1 VTADRPPAR
10 PDLDRPDQD
19 GEWRIPLL
27 EETLSVSKRQ
37 IETGRVR
44 VEVKVVERDEPFEL
58 DLDREDVEVR
68 HVPVGR
74 PIDAVPETRREG
86 ETLIVPVVE
95 EEVVVTKRLV
105 LREELHITRRS
116 VRRTERASVTL
127 RSEEA
132 VVSRVEGDGAT
143 DRTMTATDNFRET
156 DT

>member
-1 VTADRPPAR
+1 M
-10 PDLDRPDQD
+10 
-19 GEWRIPLL
+19 PLL
-27 EETLSVSKRQ
+27 EETLSVSKRRV
-37 IETGRVR
+37 ETGRVR
-44 VEVKVVERDEPFEL
+44 VEVKVVEREEPFEL
-58 DLDREDVEVR
+58 ELGREEVEVR

-74 PIDAVPETRREG
+74 PVDAVPETRREG
-86 ETLIVPVVE
+86 DTLIVPVVE

-132 VVSRVEGDGAT
+132 VVSRVEGDGDGAT
-143 DRTMTATDNFRET
+143 ARSMTATDNFRER